1 MPFLDASPLRS
12 SYYELPSVKQTPK
25 PIESFPVKSKPA
37 EIPAEVAV
45 KTTWAEHVK
54 RTREESGGSLKE
66 VLKRAKET
74 YKK

>member
-12 SYYELPSVKQTPK
+12 SSYFSSTKPK
-25 PIESFPVKSKPA
+25 PIESFPVESKPA
-37 EIPAEVAV
+37 EVTV
-45 KTTWAEHVK
+45 NKTTWSDHVK

>member
-1 MPFLDASPLRS
+1 MPFLDANPLRS
-12 SYYELPSVKQTPK
+12 SSSYESPLVKRIPK
-25 PIESFPVKSKPA
+25 PIESFPVESKPA
-37 EIPAEVAV
+37 EIPVKA
-45 KTTWAEHVK
+45 KTTWSEHVK